1 MVPSPSS
8 TATNSTRQTVDEM
21 FAEHRNTV
29 ALEDFIYTALHDEN
43 VGYYGSRIPT
53 VGRHGDFST
62 FATANNDL
70 AKGIANAIS
79 QSGLR
84 DVIEVGAGS
93 GALAKKILKSF
104 SVGKRLL
111 SGLRYHIVDTSKPL
125 IEVQRNTLRGA
136 FPASVT
142 WHHSVAD
149 ALKSI
154 NRPAFIFGNEL
165 IDAFAP
171 VVLMWRE
178 SRQCWAEVCLQRN
191 PENGGIAEVARDI
204 PNPEELLDF
213 PCAEFSALSLSA
225 WLDGKP
231 PYRQRIEL
239 HVTFR
244 AWWEEWSALCQ
255 PNSKVLW
262 IDYGDTF
269 PQLYVR
275 APQGTLRAY
284 YRHEHLT
291 GSAVFTRLGQ
301 QDITCDVNFTDI
313 RKWGESLGFTVDHD
327 TRQSDWLVGHGVKFS
342 KSANAPAHE
351 AHAAF
356 RVIAFSK

>member
-1 MVPSPSS
+1 
-8 TATNSTRQTVDEM
+8 M
-21 FAEHRNTV
+21 FAEHGNTV
-29 ALEDFIYTALHDEN
+29 PLEDFIFTALHDEN

-53 VGRHGDFST
+53 VGRSGDFST

-70 AKGIANAIS
+70 AKGIANTIS

-84 DVIEVGAGS
+84 DIIEVGAGS
-93 GALAKKILKSF
+93 GALAKKILKSY
-104 SVGKRLL
+104 SVGKRLR

-125 IEVQRNTLRGA
+125 IEVQQRNLRGT
-136 FPASVT
+136 FPTPVK
-142 WHHSVAD
+142 WHTSVAD

-154 NRPAFIFGNEL
+154 KRPAFIFGNEV

-178 SRQCWAEVCLQRN
+178 SRQCWAEICLQRN
-191 PENGGIAEVARDI
+191 PENGAIAEVARDV
-204 PNPEELLDF
+204 PDPEALLDC
-213 PCAEFSALSLSA
+213 PATEFSALSPTS
-225 WLDGKP
+225 WQDGKP

-244 AWWEEWSALCQ
+244 DWWNQWSAHCKKG
-255 PNSKVLW
+255 SKVLW

-269 PQLYVR
+269 PEIYDR
-275 APQGTLRAY
+275 AAEGTLRAY
-284 YRHEHLT
+284 FRHERLT

-313 RKWGESLGFTVDHD
+313 RKWGESLGYHVDHD
-327 TRQSDWLVGHGVKFS
+327 TRQSDWLAQHNVKFS
-342 KSANAPAHE
+342 KSAHAPSHE
-351 AHAAF
+351 AHDAF
-356 RVIAFSK
+356 RVIELTM